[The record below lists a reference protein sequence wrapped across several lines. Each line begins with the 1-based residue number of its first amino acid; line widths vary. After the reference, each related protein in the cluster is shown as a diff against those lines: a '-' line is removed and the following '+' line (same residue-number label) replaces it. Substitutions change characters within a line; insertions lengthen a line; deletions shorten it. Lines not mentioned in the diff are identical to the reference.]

1 MEDHYFG
8 GAWTEIKLDILRKYL
23 DFYTKALRKQGF
35 ELLYIDAF
43 AGTGSRTELV
53 SGAPI
58 LGLEEKKISLDGSAR
73 IALNIE
79 QPFDRYL
86 FIETDSK
93 RIKELE
99 KLRAEFRNIY
109 IKIENADANTVI
121 AELASKPIW
130 DCNKFRGVIFIDP
143 YGMEVSWETLKA
155 IKMTESFD
163 VWYLFP
169 TSGVCRQAARDYT
182 KMEEYKKD
190 ALDKLFGTRDWE
202 KAFYKK
208 VSQQGLFEDT
218 ENIVRKLTIN
228 QIEEWVFNRLKT
240 IFPHVSN
247 PVVLP
252 PSGAQLYSLFF
263 CISNPSP
270 KAIGLAT
277 KAANFIIKAH

>member
-23 DFYTKALRKQGF
+23 DFYTKALSKQGF

-43 AGTGSRTELV
+43 AGTGSRTEII

-58 LGLEEKKISLDGSAR
+58 LGLEEKKNSLDGSAR

-86 FIETDSK
+86 FIETNSN
-93 RIKELE
+93 RINELE
-99 KLRAEFRNIY
+99 KLRAEFRNTY

-121 AELASKPIW
+121 AKLASKPIW

-143 YGMEVSWETLKA
+143 YGMEVSWKTLKA

-169 TSGVCRQAARDYT
+169 ISAVCRQAARDYT

-208 VSQQGLFEDT
+208 VSRQGLFEDT

-228 QIEEWVFNRLKT
+228 QIEEWVSNRLKT

-277 KAANFIIKAH
+277 KAANFILKAH

>member
-8 GAWTEIKLDILRKYL
+8 GAWTEIKLDILRNYL
-23 DFYTKALRKQGF
+23 DFYTKALSKQGF

-43 AGTGSRTELV
+43 AGTGSRTEIIP
-53 SGAPI
+53 SAP
-58 LGLEEKKISLDGSAR
+58 LLNKEKEKVSLDGSAI

-79 QPFDRYL
+79 KQFDRYL
-86 FIETDSK
+86 FIETNSK

-99 KLRAEFRNIY
+99 KIRAEFRNTY

-121 AELASKPIW
+121 ADLASKQIW

-155 IKMTESFD
+155 VQTTESFD
-163 VWYLFP
+163 IWYLFP
-169 TSGVCRQAARDYT
+169 ISGVCRQAARDYS
-182 KMEEYKKD
+182 KMEEYKKE

-202 KAFYKK
+202 KAFYQKI
-208 VSQQGLFEDT
+208 SQRGLWEDK
-218 ENIVRKLTIN
+218 ENTLRTLTIK
-228 QIEEWVFNRLKT
+228 QMEKWVSDRLKT
-240 IFPHVSN
+240 IFPFVSK

-252 PSGAQLYSLFF
+252 PKGAQLYSLYF
-263 CISNPSP
+263 CVTNSSP
-270 KAIGLAT
+270 KAIGLAQ

>member
-23 DFYTKALRKQGF
+23 DFYTKALSKQGF

-43 AGTGSRTELV
+43 AGTGSRTEII

-86 FIETDSK
+86 FIETNSK

-99 KLRAEFRNIY
+99 KLRAEFRNTY

-130 DCNKFRGVIFIDP
+130 DSNKFRGVIFIDP

-169 TSGVCRQAARDYT
+169 ISGVCRQAARDYA

-218 ENIVRKLTIN
+218 ENIVRQLTIN
-228 QIEEWVFNRLKT
+228 QIEEWVSKRLKT

-263 CISNPSP
+263 CISNQSP

-277 KAANFIIKAH
+277 KAANFILKTH

>member
-8 GAWTEIKLDILRKYL
+8 GAWTEIKLDILRNYL
-23 DFYTKALRKQGF
+23 DFYTKALSKQGF

-43 AGTGSRTELV
+43 AGTGSRTEILP
-53 SGAPI
+53 SAPI
-58 LGLEEKKISLDGSAR
+58 LGQEEKKISLDGSAR
-73 IALNIE
+73 IALNID
-79 QPFDRYL
+79 QPFDKYL
-86 FIETDSK
+86 FIETNGK

-99 KLRAEFRNIY
+99 KLRAEFRNTY

-121 AELASKPIW
+121 AELANRSIW

-163 VWYLFP
+163 MWYLFP
-169 TSGVCRQAARDYT
+169 ISGVCRQAARDFSR
-182 KMEEYKKD
+182 MEEYKKE

-202 KAFYKK
+202 KAFYQKI
-208 VSQQGLFEDT
+208 SQQGLWEDK
-218 ENIVRKLTIN
+218 ENTVRKLSIK
-228 QIEEWVFNRLKT
+228 QMEEWVSNRLKT
-240 IFPHVSN
+240 IFPYVST

-252 PSGAQLYSLFF
+252 PIGPQLYSLYF
-263 CISNPSP
+263 CVSNTSP
-270 KAIGLAT
+270 KAIGLAQ